1 MELHT
6 GSAPIF
12 FGTIFVVVPI
22 GAFILLL
29 FGRET
34 VGQLTGATHRLF
46 FRLASRSPYEP
57 GRGNDNFDEMIWRD
71 ADPIKQE
78 SN

>member
-46 FRLASRSPYEP
+46 FRHKSRGVVTIIS
-57 GRGNDNFDEMIWRD
+57 M
-71 ADPIKQE
+71 K
-78 SN
+78 